1 MKLIVSRRETQKF
14 HAFET
19 FWKLLSNKKCD
30 YSIQLFSPQKSELS
44 SAIDATNYSIKD
56 KKQPFYT

>member
-1 MKLIVSRRETQKF
+1 MKLIVSRRETKSF
-14 HAFET
+14 T
-19 FWKLLSNKKCD
+19 PLKLWKLLSNKKCD

>member
-1 MKLIVSRRETQKF
+1 MKLIVSRRETKSF
-14 HAFET
+14 T
-19 FWKLLSNKKCD
+19 PLNFWKLLSNKKCD